1 VADYLKDKDNEAL
14 AADVVRVYFRNVE
27 TVTAVEKE
35 FDMVSQ
41 FFWQPSVYTK
51 THPTEAEES
60 IIHASGHV
68 ASFYR
73 RVHEAMKQVD
83 RTAGLTNFRD
93 ISNVLD
99 GYAGTA
105 FIDTVHA
112 TELANEMIA
121 REIVAD
127 LKDTLEQ
134 AASRAAVAHSV
145 RANADR

>member
-1 VADYLKDKDNEAL
+1 
-14 AADVVRVYFRNVE
+14 
-27 TVTAVEKE
+27 
-35 FDMVSQ
+35 
-41 FFWQPSVYTK
+41 
-51 THPTEAEES
+51 
-60 IIHASGHV
+60 
-68 ASFYR
+68 
-73 RVHEAMKQVD
+73 MKQVD